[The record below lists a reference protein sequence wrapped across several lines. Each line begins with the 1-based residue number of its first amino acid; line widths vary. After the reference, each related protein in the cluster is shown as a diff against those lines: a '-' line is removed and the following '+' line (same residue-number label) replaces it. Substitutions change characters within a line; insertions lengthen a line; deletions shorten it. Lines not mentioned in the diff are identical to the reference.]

1 MEVKRGEEERGGCAR
16 QRGAMPNVKKGG
28 RWEEERRKKERRKEK
43 ERMKKE
49 CIKELKRSK
58 KGQRMKAE

>member
-28 RWEEERRKKERRKEK
+28 RWEEERRKTEGRKDEEMREK
-43 ERMKKE
+43 
-49 CIKELKRSK
+49 
-58 KGQRMKAE
+58 G